1 MRESSLRTGMTRGAD
16 VLSSFHDSLQDA
28 IYVFDDA
35 DGTLVDANARVGEV
49 SGRETTELLG
59 LTLEALLERWGANDT
74 TGEALAAYERVANG
88 DRADARAEFELRN
101 ADGDL
106 VHVDARFSRHDGYV
120 VAAVR
125 NLEAIREREREL
137 ESVSEQLEVLNR
149 VLRHDIRNDM
159 NVVHGWLTELDAH
172 VDDAGGAALS
182 NVRDA
187 VSHTIALTSEA
198 RDLAEVLTVG
208 GDMPVEPVALD
219 VILHRQAEKT
229 REKHPY
235 ATVVVDGKVPAVS
248 VVANQMLSS
257 VFDNL
262 LGNAVVHNDRDE
274 PTVTIS
280 VETAGADAV
289 AVRVADD
296 GPGIS
301 EALRSSLFGRGEKGV
316 DSPGTGMGLYLVDK
330 LVAGYGGTVDV
341 EDNDPR
347 GTAFVVTLDRADA

>member
-1 MRESSLRTGMTRGAD
+1 MTRGVD
-16 VLSSFHDSLQDA
+16 VLSDFHDSLQDA
-28 IYVFDDA
+28 IYVFDG
-35 DGTLVDANARVGEV
+35 DGVLVDANARVGNV
-49 SGRETTELLG
+49 SGMATEELFG
-59 LTLEALLERWGANDT
+59 MTLETLLENWGANDSVDRART
-74 TGEALAAYERVANG
+74 AYERVASG
-88 DRADARAEFELRN
+88 ERVDARTTFELRN
-101 ADGDL
+101 VEGDL
-106 VHVDARFSRHDGYV
+106 VHVDARFTHHDRYV
-120 VAAVR
+120 IAVVR
-125 NLEAIREREREL
+125 NLEAVREREREL
-137 ESVSEQLEVLNR
+137 ETLSEQLEVLNR

-172 VDDAGGAALS
+172 VDDDGAAALS

-198 RDLAEVLTVG
+198 RDLAEVLTEG

-219 VILHRQAEKT
+219 AVLHRQAEKT
-229 REKHPY
+229 REKYPH
-235 ATVVVDGKVPAVS
+235 ATVVVDGDVPAVS

-274 PTVTIS
+274 PTVTIT
-280 VETAGADAV
+280 VEVTGEDAI

-301 EALRSSLFGRGEKGV
+301 ETLRSSLFGRGEKGV

-330 LVAGYGGTVDV
+330 LVAGYGGTVGV
-341 EDNDPR
+341 EDGDTR
-347 GTAFVVTLDRADA
+347 GTTFVVRLDRADP

>member
-1 MRESSLRTGMTRGAD
+1 MTRGAA
-16 VLSSFHDSLQDA
+16 VLSGFHDSLQDA
-28 IYVFDDA
+28 IYVFDA
-35 DGTLVDANARVGEV
+35 DGVLVDANARVGDV
-49 SGRETTELLG
+49 SGKPTDELLG
-59 LTLEALLERWGANDT
+59 ETLESLLDNYGANDSVDQ
-74 TGEALAAYERVANG
+74 ARAAY
-88 DRADARAEFELRN
+88 DRIASGAAEGARATFELRN
-101 ADGDL
+101 ADGDA
-106 VHVDARFSRHDGYV
+106 VHVDARFSRYDGHV
-120 VAAVR
+120 VAVLR
-125 NLEAIREREREL
+125 NLEAVREREREL
-137 ESVSEQLEVLNR
+137 ESLSEQLEVLNR

-172 VDDAGGAALS
+172 VDDAGADALS

-208 GDMPVEPVALD
+208 GDMPVEPVPLD
-219 VILHRQAEKT
+219 VVLHRQAEKT
-229 REKHPY
+229 REKYPH

-262 LGNAVVHNDRDE
+262 LGNAVVHNDRNE

-280 VETAGADAV
+280 VETADADAV

>member
-1 MRESSLRTGMTRGAD
+1 MTRGAA
-16 VLSSFHDSLQDA
+16 VLSGFHDSLQDA
-28 IYVFDDA
+28 IYVFDA
-35 DGTLVDANARVGEV
+35 DGVLVDANARVGDV
-49 SGRETTELLG
+49 SGKPTDELLG
-59 LTLEALLERWGANDT
+59 ETLESLLDNYGANDSVDQ
-74 TGEALAAYERVANG
+74 ARAAY
-88 DRADARAEFELRN
+88 DRIASGAAEGARATFELRN
-101 ADGDL
+101 ADGDA
-106 VHVDARFSRHDGYV
+106 VHVDARFSRYDGHV
-120 VAAVR
+120 VAVLR
-125 NLEAIREREREL
+125 NLEAVREREREL
-137 ESVSEQLEVLNR
+137 ESLSEQLEVLNR

-172 VDDAGGAALS
+172 VDDAGADALS

-208 GDMPVEPVALD
+208 GDMPVEPVPLD
-219 VILHRQAEKT
+219 VVLHRQAEKT
-229 REKHPY
+229 REKYPH

-262 LGNAVVHNDRDE
+262 LGNAIVHNDRNE

-280 VETAGADAV
+280 VETADADAV

>member
-1 MRESSLRTGMTRGAD
+1 
-16 VLSSFHDSLQDA
+16 VLSGFHDSLQDA
-28 IYVFDDA
+28 VYVFDA
-35 DGTLVDANARVGEV
+35 DGVLVDANARVGDV
-49 SGRETTELLG
+49 AGKETEELLG
-59 LTLEALLERWGANDT
+59 TTLETLLEDWGAGDSVD
-74 TGEALAAYERVANG
+74 GARAAYDRVASG
-88 DRADARAEFELRN
+88 RRVDARATFELRD
-101 ADGDL
+101 ADGDVL
-106 VHVDARFSRHDGYV
+106 HVDARFTRHDGNV
-120 VAAVR
+120 VAVLRNTDAV
-125 NLEAIREREREL
+125 REREREL
-137 ESVSEQLEVLNR
+137 ETLSEQLEVLNR

-159 NVVHGWLTELDAH
+159 NVVHGWLTELEAH
-172 VDDAGGAALS
+172 VDDAGANALS

-208 GDMPVEPVALD
+208 GDMPVEPVSLNG
-219 VILHRQAEKT
+219 VLHRQVEKT
-229 REKHPY
+229 REKYPH
-235 ATVVVDGKVPAVS
+235 ATVVVDGDVPAVS

-280 VETAGADAV
+280 VADAGED
-289 AVRVADD
+289 AIEVRVADD

-301 EALRSSLFGRGEKGV
+301 DAVRSSLFGRGEKCV
-316 DSPGTGMGLYLVDK
+316 DSPGTGMGLYLVDE

-341 EDNDPR
+341 EDRDPR